1 MPTTDESCC
10 VPSPQSPVSGPVA
23 GRAAKGMR
31 FRVRTLH
38 ALVRCSLDG
47 GETENWI
54 VGGFLQCILQSPQS
68 AEISVRAPFLRVSA
82 LLSLGHSLGAVPAPG
97 GTARLCFTDCGALF
111 FKNRKLVAPQ
121 SVPYGF
127 RFPENLL
134 CKERKKHFP
143 DPPKKTP
150 LGTWERGTLASLR
163 ARVSRRQS
171 GQIQTGEKQW
181 HSTYQ
186 LCGIG
191 AVLLSAICREVPGR
205 RAPAAADVTMSW
217 LPTGGPGGALGRQIT
232 PWRRTE

>member
-1 MPTTDESCC
+1 MYLRLSRLCLALLLGGLQKECGFVC
-10 VPSPQSPVSGPVA
+10 VHCTRWLLVA
-23 GRAAKGMR
+23 
-31 FRVRTLH
+31 
-38 ALVRCSLDG
+38 LDG

-143 DPPKKTP
+143 DPPKKRRLP
-150 LGTWERGTLASLR
+150 LGAGHLTSLR
-163 ARVSRRQS
+163 ARVSRCSS
-171 GQIQTGEKQW
+171 GQKPTWRKSSW
-181 HSTYQ
+181 HSTKTP
-186 LCGIG
+186 
-191 AVLLSAICREVPGR
+191 SA
-205 RAPAAADVTMSW
+205 
-217 LPTGGPGGALGRQIT
+217 
-232 PWRRTE
+232 